1 MSGKYPSNQN
11 RRPNP
16 NKRIRKLVAWGEV
29 FLPWLLALAGV
40 LLVLFNTR
48 LGAYWGDDT
57 YYYILPAREF
67 MAGKGFHPSYI
78 FGPVLPFLLCII
90 AIFKADPLISIRWLN
105 AVLFGINLFILAHI
119 IRKLTGSRHFALA
132 GTALVLLSDVVI
144 EMHGWAMSEALAIT
158 FMLVGFTAT
167 LAFIDSKRLR
177 YAIIAAI
184 ATALAVLSRFAML
197 PLIPA
202 ISLTLLVCQP
212 SRSALRRLRDAFL
225 FGLACF
231 LPLLLYWLRNLL
243 VSDHLVRYE
252 RYIQTPFDKSQ
263 LVWFMYN
270 WFSLFIPGRFLKG
283 HEILA
288 GILISLLIILLLLFT
303 WRGVFSNKELLS
315 PSMNKPGIL
324 LIGSMIVISLI
335 MLYFA
340 RGFTE
345 LNIYNSRY
353 LVPIFILFIIM
364 VISVARSYWE
374 VVKRPTRVAML
385 IFFSLFL
392 IYYAYRTIDFTRQTS
407 SVGLG
412 YSNIGWHQSETVRY
426 LQGHP
431 ELVEMVS
438 TGEMGIYF
446 WTGRMPTVLAAFPT
460 AQALKDYLCNQ
471 DAPLF
476 IMGQMPTDLY
486 GMSHEAA
493 VKDLELAR
501 RFNDGEMYV
510 CPVNH

>member
-1 MSGKYPSNQN
+1 MSGKDPSNPN
-11 RRPNP
+11 RLSNH
-16 NKRIRKLVAWGEV
+16 NKRFSKLVAWVEV

-105 AVLFGINLFILAHI
+105 AILFGINLFFLAQI
-119 IRKLTGSRHFALA
+119 IRKITGSRHFALA
-132 GTALVLLSDVVI
+132 GTTLVLLSDVVI

-158 FMLVGFTAT
+158 FMLVGITAT
-167 LAFIDSKRLR
+167 LAFIDSQRLR
-177 YAIIAAI
+177 YAIVAAV
-184 ATALAVLSRFAML
+184 AAAMAVLTRFAML

-202 ISLTLLVCQP
+202 IGLTLLVCQP
-212 SRSALRRLRDAFL
+212 SRSVLRRVRDAVL
-225 FGLACF
+225 FGIASLI
-231 LPLLLYWLRNLL
+231 PLLLYWLRNLL
-243 VSDHLVRYE
+243 VSGHLVRYE
-252 RYIQTPFDKSQ
+252 RYIQAPFDKSQ
-263 LVWFMYN
+263 LTWFLYN

-288 GILISLLIILLLLFT
+288 GILISISIILLLLFT
-303 WRGVFSNKELLS
+303 WRRLFSNKEQS
-315 PSMNKPGIL
+315 HPPMYKTGIL
-324 LIGSMIVISLI
+324 LTGSMIVISLL

-340 RGFTE
+340 RGLTE
-345 LNIYNSRY
+345 LYIYNSRY
-353 LVPIFILFIIM
+353 LIPIFILFIVM
-364 VISVARSYWE
+364 VFSAARSYWE
-374 VVKRPTRVAML
+374 VVKRPARFAL
-385 IFFSLFL
+385 IAFFLLFL
-392 IYYAYRTIDFTRQTS
+392 IYYAYRTIDFTHQTS

-426 LQGHP
+426 IQEHP
-431 ELVEMVS
+431 ELVNMVS
-438 TGEMGIYF
+438 TGEIGIYF

-460 AQALKDYLCNQ
+460 TQALKDYLCNQ

-476 IMGQMPTDLY
+476 IMAQLPTDLY

-493 VKDLELAR
+493 VKELVLER
-501 RFNDGEMYV
+501 QFNDGEMYV
-510 CPVNH
+510 CPANH